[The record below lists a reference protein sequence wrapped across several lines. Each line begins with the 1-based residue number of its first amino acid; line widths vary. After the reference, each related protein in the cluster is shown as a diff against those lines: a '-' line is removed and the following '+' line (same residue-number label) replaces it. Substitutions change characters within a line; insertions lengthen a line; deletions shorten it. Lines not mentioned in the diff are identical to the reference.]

1 MRYLFCLFFMINSA
15 IAKPDNIDQII
26 DSIYTKIGDDIANQ
40 IFADKKNLRDGLIRI
55 DTSFD
60 INLFNAQSLADLN
73 YGMQKSLIRK
83 SNAERTDVVN
93 NVGDIGIMQIFKDA
107 TLKNIVISNVAIPI
121 ILGNTYKGMDKMIKG
136 VLDVTQQKRK
146 SNYIILTGDRPFFPE
161 DFEGDQP
168 QWVYNMLVTKNITY
182 KKHFNEIIAIVKE
195 YLSSDENNPL
205 IKKGIFY
212 NKLIALIDDKI
223 SSIGMMLIN
232 DVKQTLDSEESALSI
247 ATYRGFLYNDAIKYL
262 PTEHDMA
269 GMLLSKYDILN
280 SYIILSKTKYQT
292 QDRATTIDT
301 YVDLLNYIN
310 ENNLDMAN
318 LVFVGINNQIYRQW
332 LEFILMLKNNTK
344 LPRFGYVPIDGE
356 IDNTLLLVDEFAR
369 LFYNFN
375 KIIK

>member
-1 MRYLFCLFFMINSA
+1 MINSA